1 MANASNTIESIK
13 RQLQTM
19 KGHKEDAF
27 DRAEK
32 ADAKVAVL
40 LERREQQQKEKGDTL
55 KRISQLEA
63 IIIETTSA
71 LTTSHEKLQ
80 SAEKFA
86 TQAEKE
92 VMQLQKKI
100 SDIEESMDKTETK
113 LKSTTEEFNVTL
125 AMGEDAE
132 RTKKTL
138 EARYHAD
145 VARLADLEKRLAEA
159 IKVAEASDK
168 RYEDVSEKISALE
181 IDLERAEDRADTAEY
196 KQIELQE
203 ECRVLSNVMK
213 SLEAS
218 EQEAKQREEN
228 FAELMRE
235 YSDELKETEDR
246 ADLAERTCLKL
257 QKEVDRLEEELT
269 HEREKFKA
277 INDELQHTVNEVSEY

>member
-1 MANASNTIESIK
+1 MTASNTIESMK
-13 RQLQTM
+13 RQLQNM
-19 KGHKEDAF
+19 KTHKEDAF

-32 ADAKVAVL
+32 ADLKVAGL
-40 LERREQQQKEKGDTL
+40 LERREQQDKEKSDTL
-55 KRISQLEA
+55 KRISQLEQIVGELNA
-63 IIIETTSA
+63 DLTSKRD
-71 LTTSHEKLQ
+71 KLQ

-86 TQAEKE
+86 VQAEKE

-100 SDIEESMDKTETK
+100 SEIEESMDKTETK
-113 LKSTTEEFNVTL
+113 LKTTTEEFNYICAT
-125 AMGEDAE
+125 GEDAE
-132 RTKKTL
+132 RTRKTL
-138 EARYHAD
+138 EARYN
-145 VARLADLEKRLAEA
+145 ADLGRITELEKKLAEA
-159 IKVAEASDK
+159 IKVAEVSDK
-168 RYEDVSEKISALE
+168 RYEDVAEKVAALE
-181 IDLERAEDRADTAEY
+181 IDFDQQSDRAESAEI
-196 KQIELQE
+196 KQVELQE
-203 ECRVLSNVMK
+203 ECRVLSGVMK